1 MDRRDFL
8 RGSAAATMAGTL
20 HAQVADTLSRRTNED
35 VVTSVDHA
43 SQAQPV
49 SDGKHPL
56 LNFVNPIQGT
66 NSTVAFS
73 RGGTLPIVARPFGM
87 AHWALQTSSDNPW
100 FFNQHERRTEGI
112 RCTHQLSP
120 WLSDYGHATFL
131 PFIGKPHSFD
141 PGARG
146 SSYRPQDLQLSPHA
160 VRLQLLRYGATLEL
174 TPTERCA
181 LLRVTFDEAG
191 DAGLVVDLNSKDAE
205 ITTSSASGNTL
216 NCLTRANHGGVPAGF
231 AAFFYVKSD
240 DVPFTVDKVETKDRR
255 LAVLRFTV
263 TAGQTVTFR
272 IATSFIDAAQ
282 AAHNAEVEL
291 GKRTFDTVRAE
302 SAGIWESALGRVRIT
317 GATVEQNRTFY
328 SCLYRTLLF
337 PRIWHEPAPSGGMHH
352 RSPYT
357 GAVVAGVM
365 YADHGYWDDYHAWY
379 PMMTLLYPERLGE
392 ILQAWVNA
400 YREGGWF
407 PQFPCPG
414 YRAAM
419 TGSLIDSV
427 FGDAVAK
434 GITGFDV
441 KEAYA
446 GLKKHATEI
455 GNPSKGYG
463 RSGLAQYLK
472 LGYVPCDA
480 IGDGAVETLDSA
492 YGDFCIARV
501 ATAAGEPADAAHFDQ
516 RSLNW
521 RKLFDPQTKFLRGKL
536 TDGSWVE
543 PFDPIR
549 WGDPYVEGAAWQY
562 RFAAPHDVA
571 HLIELHGGA
580 QPFVAALEDM
590 LAPPPNFHVG
600 AYGQEIHEMSEMAV
614 ANFGQYAHSNQP
626 VHKVLYLFSIAGRRD
641 RTQYWVHRV
650 LRELYTSED
659 FPGDEDTGSM
669 SAWYILGC
677 LGLFSH
683 CPGKSEWTLGAPLF
697 PLAVIQTANNGE
709 IRIEA
714 KHTGAD
720 GFLAHVSLNGKPLS
734 GFAVPHTEL
743 RGKVHLVFS
752 A

>member
-1 MDRRDFL
+1 MDRRHFL
-8 RGSAAATMAGTL
+8 RGTTAAALAGTL
-20 HAQVADTLSRRTNED
+20 HAQVAGKAPRAANED
-35 VVTSVDHA
+35 AVTSVDHA
-43 SQAQPV
+43 GHPQPV
-49 SDGKHPL
+49 SDGAHPL
-56 LNFVNPIQGT
+56 VDFVNPLQGT
-66 NSTVAFS
+66 NSTAAFS
-73 RGGTLPIVARPFGM
+73 RGGTLPIVALPFGM
-87 AHWALQTSSDNPW
+87 AHWAIQTSSDNPW
-100 FFNQHERRTEGI
+100 FFNQHERRIEGI

-131 PFIGKPHSFD
+131 PFTGEPHSFS
-141 PGARG
+141 PGAR
-146 SSYRPQDLQLSPHA
+146 SASYRPEDLQLSPHA
-160 VRLQLLRYGATLEL
+160 LRLALPRFNITLEL

-181 LLRVTFDEAG
+181 ILRVTFAEAG
-191 DAGLVVDLNSKDAE
+191 DGGLLVDLNSKDAE
-205 ITTSSASGNTL
+205 ITPAPQSGNIL
-216 NCLTRANHGGVPAGF
+216 ECFTRVNNGGVPTGF
-231 AAFFYVKSD
+231 ATFYRVQTD
-240 DVPFTVDKVETKDRR
+240 DVPFKTETVDLKDRR
-255 LAVLRFTV
+255 LAVLHFTV
-263 TAGQTVTFR
+263 TAGQSVTFR

-282 AAHNAEVEL
+282 AAHNADAEL
-291 GKRTFDTVRAE
+291 GKRSFDTVRTE
-302 SAGIWESALGRVRIT
+302 SAGIWESSLGRVRIT
-317 GATVEQNRTFY
+317 GATLEQNRTFY

-337 PRIWHEPAPSGGMHH
+337 PRVWHEPAASGGMHH

-357 GAVVAGVM
+357 GAVVVGVM

-400 YREGGWF
+400 FHEGGWF

-441 KEAYA
+441 KAAYA

-455 GNPSKGYG
+455 GDPSKGYG

-472 LGYVPCDA
+472 LGYVPCDV
-480 IGDGAVETLDSA
+480 IGDGAVETLDSS

-501 ATAAGEPADAAHFDQ
+501 AAAAGEPTDAAHFDQ

-521 RKLFDPQTKFLRGKL
+521 RKLFDPQTRFLRGKL
-536 TDGSWVE
+536 ANGSWVE

-562 RFAAPHDVA
+562 RFAAPHDVP
-571 HLIELHGGA
+571 HLMELYGGA
-580 QPFVAALEDM
+580 APFVAALEAM
-590 LAPPPNFHVG
+590 LITPPDFHVG
-600 AYGQEIHEMSEMAV
+600 AYGQEIHEMSEMAA

-626 VHKVLYLFSIAGRRD
+626 VHKVLYLFSVAGRRD

-669 SAWYILGC
+669 SAWYVLGC

-709 IRIEA
+709 LRIEGH
-714 KHTGAD
+714 HTGAD
-720 GFLAHVSLNGKPLS
+720 DFLAHVSLNGKLIS
-734 GFAVPHTEL
+734 GFAVPHTDL
-743 RGKVHLVFS
+743 RGKAHLVFS
-752 A
+752 T